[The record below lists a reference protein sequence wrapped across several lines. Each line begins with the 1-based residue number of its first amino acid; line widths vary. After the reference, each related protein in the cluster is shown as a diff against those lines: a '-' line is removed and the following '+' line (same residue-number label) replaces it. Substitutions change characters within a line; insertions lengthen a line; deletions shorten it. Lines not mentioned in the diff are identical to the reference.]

1 MTKRSWLA
9 MFLALVLL
17 AAIPAQAGTRTTT
30 TKRKVT
36 TSRTGFIP
44 MGVSPQMKL
53 WWCPPG
59 IQSAGES
66 AAGGD
71 GADWGLPDQT
81 AGTQIN
87 FGTGWAVFEEVQAWR
102 VRDLQYGTLKLQY
115 WDGDSWETYDGV
127 DLSWTSGRFGDGSY
141 AWGEPYSFPGGNN
154 ATFWRTDF
162 ELLLT
167 LPVGEY
173 RFVNIDFGLEAGTV
187 DAGGGGD
194 PPGPWMQ
201 YADPCPFSVNAA
213 P

>member
-9 MFLALVLL
+9 MSLALVLL

-36 TSRTGFIP
+36 TARTGFIP

-59 IQSAGES
+59 IQSPGES

-87 FGTGWAVFEEVQAWR
+87 FGTGWAVFEEVQ
-102 VRDLQYGTLKLQY
+102 
-115 WDGDSWETYDGV
+115 EI
-127 DLSWTSGRFGDGSY
+127 GR
-141 AWGEPYSFPGGNN
+141 AH
-154 ATFWRTDF
+154 
-162 ELLLT
+162 
-167 LPVGEY
+167 V
-173 RFVNIDFGLEAGTV
+173 
-187 DAGGGGD
+187 
-194 PPGPWMQ
+194 
-201 YADPCPFSVNAA
+201 
-213 P
+213 